1 MGTDEPDHLAMTGW
15 RFLCDTGNI
24 VMLII
29 DREGGVRFA
38 NQYAK
43 TLTGLALE
51 GDHISRMLIVDS
63 WKNPEG
69 VTLLEQWLHH
79 PPPHLMNILTAGEL
93 PQTLYVTI
101 HPVDEGYL
109 FFGQKDDAEQDRLS
123 RELLLLN
130 HELTSLSRELNQKNA
145 ELAQLNA
152 LKNQFLGMAAHD
164 LRNPVGII
172 INYTE
177 FLVEDLSGHLS
188 SQQEHFLETIQA
200 TAARMSQV
208 INNFLDVSI
217 IESGHLNLT
226 RENVELADLV
236 RNVETLLSI
245 ATIRRQIRIEAILD
259 PAAMKLMVDGPKIE
273 QVFTNI
279 LSNAIE
285 HSPDGGCVTIRSE
298 HLHEG
303 VRFQVEDQGEGI
315 PPDQQKRL
323 FQSFSG
329 TGSKKKSGER
339 SIGLGLVISR
349 KIVEAHGGR
358 MFVESEPGKGSV
370 FGFILP
376 GSCLAE
382 YTSEQ
387 VRGASGNRG

>member
-1 MGTDEPDHLAMTGW
+1 MAADEPGHLAEAGW
-15 RFLCDTGNI
+15 RFLSDTGTI

-29 DREGGVRFA
+29 DRNGGVQFA

-43 TLTGLALE
+43 TLTGLGLA
-51 GDHISRMLIVDS
+51 GDHIRRMLLVDS
-63 WKNPEG
+63 WTDPAG
-69 VTLLEQWLHH
+69 VTLLEQWLHQ
-79 PPPHLMNILTAGEL
+79 PSPHLMNVRTAGEL
-93 PQTLYVTI
+93 PLTLYVTI
-101 HPVDEGYL
+101 HPVDEGFL
-109 FFGQKDDAEQDRLS
+109 LFGQKDDAEQDRLS
-123 RELLLLN
+123 RELLMLN
-130 HELTSLSRELNQKNA
+130 HELTNLGRELNQKNA

-172 INYTE
+172 INYTG
-177 FLVEDLSGHLS
+177 FLKEDLSKDLS
-188 SQQEHFLETIQA
+188 AQHMQFLETIET
-200 TAARMSQV
+200 TAFRMSQV

-217 IESGHLNLT
+217 IESGHLSLT
-226 RENVELADLV
+226 RENVELTALV
-236 RNVETLLSI
+236 RNVETLLGI
-245 ATIRRQIRIEAILD
+245 ATIRRQVRIETFLD
-259 PAAMKLMVDGPKIE
+259 QTAMKLTVDGPKIE
-273 QVFTNI
+273 QVFINL

-285 HSPDGGCVTIRSE
+285 HSPGGGCVTIRSE

-303 VRFQVEDQGEGI
+303 VRFQVEDQGSGI

-329 TGSKKKSGER
+329 TGGKKKTGER

-349 KIVEAHGGR
+349 KIVEAHGGK

-376 GSCLAE
+376 DSCLAE
-382 YTSEQ
+382 YQSEQ
-387 VRGASGNRG
+387 AMGAPGNRG

>member
-1 MGTDEPDHLAMTGW
+1 MATDEPDHLAVAGW

-24 VMLII
+24 VLLII
-29 DREGGVRFA
+29 DRNGGVRFA

-43 TLTGLALE
+43 TLTGLGLE
-51 GDHISRMLIVDS
+51 GDHISRMLLVDS
-63 WKNPEG
+63 WTNPTG
-69 VTLLEQWLHH
+69 VTLLEQWLNHSS
-79 PPPHLMNILTAGEL
+79 PHLMNVRTTGEL
-93 PQTLYVTI
+93 PRTLYVTLY
-101 HPVDEGYL
+101 PVDEGYL
-109 FFGQKDDAEQDRLS
+109 FFGQEDDAEQDRLS
-123 RELLLLN
+123 RELLMLN

-164 LRNPVGII
+164 LRNPVGVIL
-172 INYTE
+172 NYTE
-177 FLVEDLSGHLS
+177 FLTEDLSDHLS
-188 SQQEHFLETIQA
+188 SQQVHFLETIHSSA
-200 TAARMSQV
+200 LRMSQV

-217 IESGHLNLT
+217 IESGHLSLT
-226 RENVELADLV
+226 RENVEIADLV
-236 RNVETLLSI
+236 RNVESLLGI
-245 ATIRRQIRIEAILD
+245 ATIRRQVRIETLLD
-259 PAAMKLMVDGPKIE
+259 PTTLKLKVDGPKIE

-298 HLHEG
+298 HLHDG

-376 GSCLAE
+376 DSCLAE
-382 YTSEQ
+382 YKSKQ
-387 VRGASGNRG
+387 VMGASGDRG